1 MARSGNRTTSPVE
14 TPRTCVQVLYATLV
28 GGGAGDLTMS
38 AQEALN
44 GEIVSAARTGA
55 GKYTVTFRYVYPE
68 LKRAPVFG
76 FIATTDGLVAQF
88 ASIDITTGTGALETY
103 VGSTP
108 TDLATTDTITLD
120 WVVRNSG
127 KNK

>member
-1 MARSGNRTTSPVE
+1 MARSANRTTHPIE
-14 TPRTCVQVLYATLV
+14 TPRTCTQNLYATLV
-28 GGGAGDLTMS
+28 GAATADLTMS
-38 AQEALN
+38 TQEALN
-44 GEIVSAARTGA
+44 GEIVSAVHTGT

-76 FIATTDGLVAQF
+76 FIGTTDGLIAQF
-88 ASIDITTGTGALETY
+88 ASLDITTGTGALEIY

-108 TDLATTDTITLD
+108 TDLATTDTITID

>member
-1 MARSGNRTTSPVE
+1 MARSGNRTTYAVE
-14 TPRTCVQVLYATLV
+14 TPRTCVQTLYATLT
-28 GGGAGDLTMS
+28 GAAAADLTLGT
-38 AQEALN
+38 QEALN
-44 GEIVSAARTGA
+44 GEIVSAVRTGA

-76 FIATTDGLVAQF
+76 FVGTTDGLIAQF
-88 ASIDITTGTGALETY
+88 ASLDITTGTGALETY

-108 TDLATTDTITLD
+108 TDLATTDTITID